1 MASHVRPWTVKWIH
15 QAIRMFELIS
25 VKQPVWLLCCSLTK
39 REAVYIPLRETVDIF
54 GAKGE
59 ANTDFITCNNLVAV
73 YIIRMMG
80 CISSCILK
88 RITIVDNHRKD
99 AIHVLQNP
107 ERFVLQEILDCF
119 ETILAYE
126 CKISAALIVIKMAR
140 QICYLSELGPFNSD
154 SSAWYR
160 KPLLFAV
167 DLHVGLHNSVLVES
181 KEKWNFGSVVFKRCS
196 VYQFSNNFVV
206 RGNNNAVE
214 IILRNLASL

>member
-1 MASHVRPWTVKWIH
+1 MQNWNSSIQGVIV
-15 QAIRMFELIS
+15 ELIIKMIS
-25 VKQPVWLLCCSLTK
+25 VEQPIRFVYCSLRK
-39 REAVYIPLRETVDIF
+39 FEAIYIPLRYTVDIF

-154 SSAWYR
+154 SSA
-160 KPLLFAV
+160 
-167 DLHVGLHNSVLVES
+167 
-181 KEKWNFGSVVFKRCS
+181 
-196 VYQFSNNFVV
+196 
-206 RGNNNAVE
+206 
-214 IILRNLASL
+214 

>member
-1 MASHVRPWTVKWIH
+1 
-15 QAIRMFELIS
+15 MFELIS

-59 ANTDFITCNNLVAV
+59 ANADFITCNNLVAV

-88 RITIVDNHRKD
+88 RITIIDNHRKH

-119 ETILAYE
+119 ETILA
-126 CKISAALIVIKMAR
+126 
-140 QICYLSELGPFNSD
+140 
-154 SSAWYR
+154 
-160 KPLLFAV
+160 
-167 DLHVGLHNSVLVES
+167 
-181 KEKWNFGSVVFKRCS
+181 
-196 VYQFSNNFVV
+196 
-206 RGNNNAVE
+206 
-214 IILRNLASL
+214 